1 MHQLLALTLTPNHN
15 PKPNPNSDPH
25 PHPHPH
31 PNQVAACINFSCD
44 PNLDFY
50 PVGTPHGD
58 RAYPRVGFF
67 ARRTINKGDELGYQR
82 DKNSFSMRSK
92 RENGKKCECGA
103 KGCCGWV

>member
-1 MHQLLALTLTPNHN
+1 MMELTRSGGGGGADIVTIDAYAMRN
-15 PKPNPNSDPH
+15 
-25 PHPHPH
+25 
-31 PNQVAACINFSCD
+31 VAACINFSCD